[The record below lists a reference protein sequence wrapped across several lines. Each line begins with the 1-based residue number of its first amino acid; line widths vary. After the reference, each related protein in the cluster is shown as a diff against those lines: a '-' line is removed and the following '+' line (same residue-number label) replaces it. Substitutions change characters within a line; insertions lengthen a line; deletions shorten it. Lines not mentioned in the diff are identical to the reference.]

1 MFDIFI
7 LLFLGVLSII
17 MIDLAFKSK
26 RAFKKA
32 KVFADMQLEIMNDNR
47 QMMKSMSQDLKDIGT
62 SFRSSIINTKQSGVQ
77 CEKYSSG
84 ECKLCGGTGDCLLN
98 KVNIINIIE
107 AERMATKPQ
116 RTVSEK

>member
-1 MFDIFI
+1 M
-7 LLFLGVLSII
+7 V
-17 MIDLAFKSK
+17 DLAFKSK

-47 QMMKSMSQDLKDIGT
+47 QMMKSMSQDLKEIGVNFKT
-62 SFRSSIINTKQSGVQ
+62 SINSTRQSGIQ
-77 CEKYSSG
+77 CNKYSSG

-98 KVNIINIIE
+98 KVSITNIIE

-116 RTVSEK
+116 RAVNEK